1 MEHFAHGCGGDVR
14 SALNA
19 LELAVL
25 STKESADGEIHITL
39 ETAEECLQKK
49 AFLTIKM
56 VTRIMMYCPL
66 FKNRS
71 AFDANAASSL
81 FG

>member
-1 MEHFAHGCGGDVR
+1 MMSIVLGTYSVSIDDQAMEHFAHGCGGDVR

-49 AFLTIKM
+49 
-56 VTRIMMYCPL
+56 L
-66 FKNRS
+66 FSR
-71 AFDANAASSL
+71 
-81 FG
+81 